1 MLRVG
6 VTGGIGSGKTALTD
20 WLTEKGITV
29 VDADLAARVVVAPGQ
44 PALADIIAA
53 FGDEYL
59 LPDGQLNRAALR
71 KLVFED
77 ADKRKA
83 LEAMTHSRIR
93 EELIRQLAAADSAYV
108 VLSSP
113 LLLESGQS
121 ELIDVSVVV
130 DAPEATQIARTM
142 ERDGNDQALVEGIM
156 AAQLDRETR
165 KSRADIVIDNS
176 ASLTE
181 LHEQATIL
189 HQTRVSRIR
198 IGVLASGND
207 QSTSTSGFCQAKG
220 WPSSPLAS
228 PRHCVTR
235 RTLRQTCLSP

>member
-44 PALADIIAA
+44 PALAEIIAA

-189 HQTRVSRIR
+189 HQTL
-198 IGVLASGND
+198 LARATNS
-207 QSTSTSGFCQAKG
+207 
-220 WPSSPLAS
+220 
-228 PRHCVTR
+228 
-235 RTLRQTCLSP
+235 

>member
-77 ADKRKA
+77 ANKRKA

-189 HQTRVSRIR
+189 HQTL
-198 IGVLASGND
+198 LARATN
-207 QSTSTSGFCQAKG
+207 T
-220 WPSSPLAS
+220 
-228 PRHCVTR
+228 
-235 RTLRQTCLSP
+235 

>member
-20 WLTEKGITV
+20 WPTEKGITV

-93 EELIRQLAAADSAYV
+93 EELISQLAAADSAYV

-121 ELIDVSVVV
+121 ELIDVTVVV

-189 HQTRVSRIR
+189 HQTL
-198 IGVLASGND
+198 LARATN
-207 QSTSTSGFCQAKG
+207 T
-220 WPSSPLAS
+220 
-228 PRHCVTR
+228 
-235 RTLRQTCLSP
+235 

>member
-44 PALADIIAA
+44 PALAEIIAA

-59 LPDGQLNRAALR
+59 LPNGQLNRAALR

-93 EELIRQLAAADSAYV
+93 EELVRQLAAADSAYV

-189 HQTRVSRIR
+189 HQTL
-198 IGVLASGND
+198 LARATN
-207 QSTSTSGFCQAKG
+207 T
-220 WPSSPLAS
+220 
-228 PRHCVTR
+228 
-235 RTLRQTCLSP
+235 

>member
-44 PALADIIAA
+44 PALAEIIAA

-77 ADKRKA
+77 AGKRKA

-156 AAQLDRETR
+156 AAQLDRATR

-189 HQTRVSRIR
+189 HQTL
-198 IGVLASGND
+198 LARATN
-207 QSTSTSGFCQAKG
+207 T
-220 WPSSPLAS
+220 
-228 PRHCVTR
+228 
-235 RTLRQTCLSP
+235 